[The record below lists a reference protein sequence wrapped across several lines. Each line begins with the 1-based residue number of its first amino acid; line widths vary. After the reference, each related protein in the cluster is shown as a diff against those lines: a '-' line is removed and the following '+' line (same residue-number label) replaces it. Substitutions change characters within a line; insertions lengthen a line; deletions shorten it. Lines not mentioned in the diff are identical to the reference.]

1 MRSRGG
7 PLIALLLL
15 CPALV
20 PPSLADMD
28 AEDPG
33 SLRLEA
39 GREARPLEL
48 EEVLA
53 SVDETYPLL
62 LAALIDLE
70 QAEAELLAA
79 RGAFDTRIRAEGFAA
94 PTGFYDRYTGDL
106 GIEQPTRLW
115 GSRLFAGYRVGRGDF
130 PSYRGGDKTND
141 DGELR
146 AGIEIPLLKDRA
158 VDAGRTGLR
167 TSEIR
172 LRAAG
177 PQVEIQRIEILRSA
191 SEAFWTWVAMGLAV
205 EVERELL
212 ATAIDRRSQL
222 EGRASRGAIPRI
234 DVTDNQRLI
243 IDREIRLRGAERD
256 ALEAAI
262 SLSLFLRG
270 EGGGPVVPEPVR
282 LPDRFPEEDLWDEEQ
297 LRRDLERATAE
308 HPILRELRLRREE
321 IEAQL
326 ALDRNAL
333 LPDLRLKIEG
343 SQDLGASSSGID
355 SSGKFEADPKDQ
367 TELKATLRLELP
379 VLQRNARGRARARRA
394 ELSRLDYR
402 TQFARDQV
410 EASIRRAMASLQA
423 AFDQTRLARR
433 NLALAT
439 QLRDAEERKLAL
451 GSSNLINV
459 NIREIQAADA
469 ARALIFAQAAY
480 FQALARYQAA
490 SASIGAD
497 A

>member
-1 MRSRGG
+1 MMSRGG
-7 PLIALLLL
+7 PIVSILLL
-15 CPALV
+15 CSVFTPT
-20 PPSLADMD
+20 SM
-28 AEDPG
+28 AEDG
-33 SLRLEA
+33 VASLRIES
-39 GREARPLEL
+39 GSEARPLEL
-48 EEVLA
+48 DEVLA

-62 LAALIDLE
+62 LAALVDIE
-70 QAEAELLAA
+70 QAEAELLEA
-79 RGAFDTRIRAEGFAA
+79 RGAFDTRLRAEGFAA

-106 GIEQPTRLW
+106 GIEQPTRIW

-172 LRAAG
+172 LQAAG

-191 SEAFWTWVAMGLAV
+191 SESFWTWVAMGLAV

-212 ATAIDRRSQL
+212 ATALDRRSQL
-222 EGRASRGAIPRI
+222 GGRAARGAIPRI

-243 IDREIRLRGAERD
+243 VDREIRLRGAERD
-256 ALEAAI
+256 VLEAAI
-262 SLSLFLRG
+262 SLSLFFRDAD
-270 EGGGPVVPEPVR
+270 GGPVIPEPSR
-282 LPDRFPEEDLWDEEQ
+282 LPARFPEEDLWDEEQ

-321 IEAQL
+321 LEARL

-333 LPDLRLKIEG
+333 LPDLRLQVEG
-343 SQDLGASSSGID
+343 SQDFGASSGGID
-355 SSGKFEADPKDQ
+355 SSGKFSDNPKDD
-367 TELKATLRLELP
+367 TEIKASLRLELP
-379 VLQRNARGRARARRA
+379 VLQRKARGQARARLA

-410 EASIRRAMASLQA
+410 EASIRRAMAALQA

-433 NLALAT
+433 NLTLAT
-439 QLRDAEERKLAL
+439 ELRDAEERKLAL

-459 NIREIQAADA
+459 NIRETQAADA

-480 FQALARYQAA
+480 FRALARYEAA
-490 SASIGAD
+490 SASIGI
-497 A
+497 